1 MMDIAYEWIG
11 WILIATGAVG
21 CFLPVVP
28 GPPIAY
34 AALLLA
40 LARGDHSSPG
50 VSVLVVAGAVMV
62 AVLALDWIVPSLGA
76 KKFNCSRIGMLGCFV
91 GTIAGMFFLPY
102 GVVAGPFLGAFAG
115 LRFHRLSVLVGGSR
129 LVAGGHASPD
139 LKVHGDELGR
149 DNCNCIV
156 LEAARNDIIS
166 A

>member
-115 LRFHRLSVLVGGSR
+115 EVLSGKTLGLSLRGAFGAFLGYVCGLVLKLACCGFIAYQFWSAVRGS
-129 LVAGGHASPD
+129 
-139 LKVHGDELGR
+139 
-149 DNCNCIV
+149 
-156 LEAARNDIIS
+156 
-166 A
+166 